1 MTGQKACGY
10 GFFFSYLPHLHRSAA
25 RLPLTFVMLALAACS
40 FSGEPPADTL
50 IATNKLLRTGPATA
64 PYLMGET
71 DEISAGLPCNV
82 AAREVYRLLDGKDRH
97 YLIGWLPDGRAHV
110 VVLSDWLI
118 FDPLFH
124 KTPVPVTQYPFQAIS
139 VSEQDGW
146 HLVDLTSGD
155 NANGNLM
162 ANIERKESLGW
173 WLEYTLPPVHWM
185 MRVMFGQTQNS

>member
-1 MTGQKACGY
+1 MTGQKARCC
-10 GFFFSYLPHLHRSAA
+10 GFFFFYVHHLHGAAA
-25 RLPLTFVMLALAACS
+25 RLSLTLITLALAACS

-71 DEISAGLPCNV
+71 DEISAALPCNV

-97 YLIGWLPDGRAHV
+97 YLIGWMPDGRAHV

-124 KTPVPVTQYPFQAIS
+124 KAPVPVTEYPFQAIS

-155 NANGNLM
+155 YANGNLV
-162 ANIERKESLGW
+162 ANIERKASLGW
-173 WLEYTLPPVHWM
+173 WLEYTLPPVHWI
-185 MRVMFGQTQNS
+185 MRVVFGQTQIS